1 MIRSLR
7 FLLAWLLV
15 TVGLS
20 SLFIAPIPPG
30 GVEGP
35 YLALLASLPV
45 ACFWSARYNR
55 RAVVPICFGLIGGF
69 ILSWP
74 IFENTRENY
83 LVVHEFS
90 YLGSRIG
97 AFTLLTSLV
106 CTVAFLYG
114 QRCISRGSLPN
125 KIAPPEPPP
134 SGSNLKAL
142 GIQTLGSQAVPGS
155 DGGR

>member
-7 FLLAWLLV
+7 FLLAWLFV

-35 YLALLASLPV
+35 YLALLASLPA
-45 ACFWSARYNR
+45 ACFWSARYNS
-55 RAVVPICFGLIGGF
+55 RAVVPIGFGLIGGF

-74 IFENTRENY
+74 IFENTRENH

-106 CTVAFLYG
+106 CTVAFVYG
-114 QRCISRGSLPN
+114 RRCICRGSLPN

-134 SGSNLKAL
+134 AGLTLKASD
-142 GIQTLGSQAVPGS
+142 IQTPDSQPMPGS
-155 DGGR
+155 DDAR